1 LLKIFKHLEG
11 LGWPALV
18 IIALLIVQAYAELS
32 LPQYMSEIV
41 DIGIVQRGLP
51 DMPPQLIEIK
61 EAEGVDFSRIQLDYL
76 LNKGSIM
83 LAFSVVVMITAI
95 AVSFLSARAGA
106 SMGRQLRE
114 KVFKKI
120 ISFSN
125 AEIDRFSTASL
136 ITRSTNDIQQVQ
148 MAMIMSLQMMFK
160 APILGIGG
168 VIKVVA
174 TETGMGWIVGA
185 ALGIILAIVIIL
197 MAVAMPVFKRMPLL
211 IDRLN
216 LVSREILTGTNVIRA
231 FGREKDEEKR
241 FESASTDLKLN
252 QLFISR
258 VMALMMPLMMLI
270 MNGIT
275 VAIVWFGV
283 RGVDYGDMMVGDMMA
298 FITYTILIV
307 MSFFMLTMM
316 SVMLPRAI
324 VSAKRLEEILAT
336 KVSINDPEK
345 PLDEKLKTVP
355 LKGFLSFENV
365 SFRYPGA
372 LEDALAKL
380 NFTAN
385 PGETTA
391 IIGSTGC
398 GKSTLLNLIPRFY
411 EATGGRITL
420 DGIDISKITQAKLRS
435 LIGYVPQNAVL
446 FSGDI
451 ASNIKFA
458 GDFITDEQM
467 IKAAKVAQASGFIS
481 EKENQYESE
490 ISQGGTN
497 VSGGQR
503 QRLSIARAIA
513 KQAKIF
519 LFDDSFSALDYQ
531 TDVALRKAL
540 KQYAKKAT
548 VIIVAQRINT
558 ILHSDKIIV
567 LDEGEIAGI
576 GTHEEL
582 LNSCEAYQEIANSQF
597 SEEELR
603 GKIAYE

>member
-1 LLKIFKHLEG
+1 MLKIFKHLEG